1 VHAPF
6 VINSNGTRIVVE
18 TFGEGRPLIF
28 AHGLTGTRQTTQKQ
42 FAGMSERYTIITF
55 DQRGHG
61 ESLPLTDPADYDLD
75 EMAEDL
81 RCVLDSL
88 GIEQAVVGGE
98 SMGAATALAFALRY
112 PERVEKLLLTAPA
125 FGDRTSSETL
135 RFKELANAI
144 RRFGLQEVVNVARKK
159 WSEELA
165 WPAEVVAD
173 VGDAFLAHNA
183 QSLATAIETVMD
195 WVPLPNLDV
204 LASITCPVCVIYWP
218 DDALHPADL
227 TLRLAA
233 KLPNVRL
240 VEIPPLPYIFGNAQA
255 IGQIFAEFID
265 GAA

>member
-1 VHAPF
+1 MHAPF
-6 VINSNGTRIVVE
+6 VVNSNGTRIVVE
-18 TFGEGRPLIF
+18 TFGEGPPLIF
-28 AHGLTGTRQTTQKQ
+28 AHGLTGTRQSTQKQ
-42 FAGMSERYTIITF
+42 FAGISGRYTIITY

-61 ESLPLTDPADYDLD
+61 ESLPLTNPADYDLD

-125 FGDRTSSETL
+125 FGDRTSTETL
-135 RFKELANAI
+135 RFKELASAI
-144 RRFGLQEVVNVARKK
+144 RRFGLQEVVSAARKK

-165 WPAEVVAD
+165 WPADVVEEVGA
-173 VGDAFLAHNA
+173 AFLAHNA

-195 WVPLPNLDV
+195 WVPLPDLDV
-204 LASITCPVCVIYWP
+204 LAALTCPVCVIYWP

-233 KLPNVRL
+233 KLPNVHL
-240 VEIPPLPYIFGNAQA
+240 VEIPPLPYIFGNSQA
-255 IGQIFAEFID
+255 IGRIFGEFLA